1 MLKPKVANLLPV
13 EHIVLVHVPDGGDDL
28 AEDVDDLLLLSP
40 DYCHDGANEGLQ
52 QNIIIIII
60 IIIIFLIFT

>member
-40 DYCHDGANEGLQ
+40 DHCDDGANEGLRE
-52 QNIIIIII
+52 NIIIIII
-60 IIIIFLIFT
+60 RIIFLIFT

>member
-13 EHIVLVHVPDGGDDL
+13 EHVVLVHVPDGGDNL

-40 DYCHDGANEGLQ
+40 DHCDDGANEGL
-52 QNIIIIII
+52 
-60 IIIIFLIFT
+60 